1 MKGLDIMNSIND
13 TIVALSSGAI
23 KSAICV
29 IRVSG
34 NNSFE
39 IVDSIFSN
47 KKVHE
52 HQRAYYGYIKENDEV
67 IDEVMVTY
75 FKGPHSFTAED
86 MVEISCHGNL
96 YIVSKIIEMIISKG
110 ARLAEHGEFT
120 KRAFLFNRIDLVN
133 AESINDLIN
142 ANSKQAVKLALSGL
156 KGLTSEYVFKL
167 SDGLLDVISQIDVNI
182 DYPEYDDIEQLR
194 YDSVL
199 PSINDFLMQLDKVID
214 DTKKGQTIKDGINTV
229 IIGRPNV
236 GKSSLLNA
244 LLKEDK
250 AIVTNIA
257 GTTRDIVEGK
267 IDFYGITLNLID
279 TAGIH
284 SSEDYIEQIGINK
297 SLESLK
303 KAQLVLLVLDG
314 SEELTSQD
322 EELLEMTKEYKR
334 IVVINKMDSNL
345 KINRED
351 AVYIS
356 SLNKDLKQLE
366 VRIKEMFNELSYND
380 EPLLF
385 NARQLGLLNK
395 AKEHLLEAK
404 AQAEMGQ
411 VIDLIE
417 IDLKQAYSCILEIL
431 GKKNKEGLLDNIFS
445 KFCLGK

>member
-1 MKGLDIMNSIND
+1 MNSIND

-52 HQRAYYGYIKENDEV
+52 HQRAYYGYIKENGEV

-96 YIVSKIIEMIISKG
+96 YIVSKIIEMIIAKG

-133 AESINDLIN
+133 AEAINDLIN

-199 PSINDFLMQLDKVID
+199 PSINDFLSQLDKVID

-267 IDFYGITLNLID
+267 IDFYGITLNLVD

-284 SSEDYIEQIGINK
+284 SSDDYIEQIGINK
-297 SLESLK
+297 SLQSLQ

-314 SEELTSQD
+314 SEDLTKQD
-322 EELLEMTKEYKR
+322 EELLEMTKDYKR
-334 IVVINKMDSNL
+334 IVVINKMDSDL
-345 KINRED
+345 KVKMEE

-366 VRIKEMFNELSYND
+366 VKIKEMFNELSYND

-404 AQAEMGQ
+404 LQAEMGQ

>member
-1 MKGLDIMNSIND
+1 M
-13 TIVALSSGAI
+13 
-23 KSAICV
+23 
-29 IRVSG
+29 
-34 NNSFE
+34 
-39 IVDSIFSN
+39 
-47 KKVHE
+47 
-52 HQRAYYGYIKENDEV
+52 GY
-67 IDEVMVTY
+67 
-75 FKGPHSFTAED
+75 
-86 MVEISCHGNL
+86 
-96 YIVSKIIEMIISKG
+96 
-110 ARLAEHGEFT
+110 
-120 KRAFLFNRIDLVN
+120 
-133 AESINDLIN
+133 
-142 ANSKQAVKLALSGL
+142 
-156 KGLTSEYVFKL
+156 
-167 SDGLLDVISQIDVNI
+167 
-182 DYPEYDDIEQLR
+182 
-194 YDSVL
+194 
-199 PSINDFLMQLDKVID
+199 DFLMQLDKVID

-366 VRIKEMFNELSYND
+366 ERIKEEFKDLSYND

-395 AKEHLLEAK
+395 AKESLLSAKNEA
-404 AQAEMGQ
+404 ENGQ
-411 VIDLIE
+411 VIDIIA
-417 IDLKQAYSCILEIL
+417 IDLQAAYGCILEIL

>member
-1 MKGLDIMNSIND
+1 MNSIND
-13 TIVALSSGAI
+13 TIVALASGAI
-23 KSAICV
+23 KSAISV

-34 NNSFE
+34 SNSFE

-47 KKVHE
+47 KKE
-52 HQRAYYGYIKENDEV
+52 KLHQKVYYGFIKDNEEIV
-67 IDEVMVTY
+67 DEVMITY
-75 FKGPHSFTAED
+75 YKGPKSFTAED

-96 YIVSKIIEMIISKG
+96 YIVQKIIELLVSKN
-110 ARLAEHGEFT
+110 ARIAEKGEFT

-133 AESINDLIN
+133 AEAVNDLIN

-156 KGLTSEYVFKL
+156 NGLTSKYVYEL
-167 SDGLLDVISQIDVNI
+167 SDALLDVISQIEVNI
-182 DYPEYDDIEQLR
+182 DYPEYDDVEQLR

-199 PSINDFLMQLDKVID
+199 PSINKFIAQLDKVID

-229 IIGRPNV
+229 IVGKPNV

-244 LLKEDK
+244 MLKEDK

-267 IDFYGITLNLID
+267 IDFYGLTLNLID

-284 SSEDYIEQIGINK
+284 SSDDIIEQIGINK
-297 SLESLK
+297 SLESLS

-314 SEELTSQD
+314 SEKLSQED
-322 EELLEMTKEYKR
+322 EELLEKTKDHQR
-334 IVVINKMDSNL
+334 IVIINKTDLNNITSYPG
-345 KINRED
+345 

-356 SLNKDLKQLE
+356 TINKDLKQLE
-366 VRIKEMFNELSYND
+366 TKIKEMFNELTYND

-385 NARQLGLLNK
+385 NARQLGLLSM
-395 AKEHLLEAK
+395 AKNHLLEAK
-404 AQAEMGQ
+404 QQAEMGQ
-411 VIDLIE
+411 VIDIIS
-417 IDLKQAYSCILEIL
+417 IDLNQAYKCILQIL
-431 GKKNKEGLLDNIFS
+431 GKSNADGLLDNIFS

>member
-1 MKGLDIMNSIND
+1 MNSIND
-13 TIVALSSGAI
+13 TIVALASGAI
-23 KSAICV
+23 KSAISV

-34 NNSFE
+34 SNSFE

-47 KKVHE
+47 KKE
-52 HQRAYYGYIKENDEV
+52 KLHQKVYYGFIKDDEEIV
-67 IDEVMVTY
+67 DEVMITY
-75 FKGPHSFTAED
+75 YKGPKSFTAED

-96 YIVSKIIEMIISKG
+96 YIVQKIIELLVSKN
-110 ARLAEHGEFT
+110 ARIAEKGEFT

-133 AESINDLIN
+133 AEAVNDLIN

-156 KGLTSEYVFKL
+156 NGLTSKYVYEL
-167 SDGLLDVISQIDVNI
+167 SDALLDVISQIEVNI
-182 DYPEYDDIEQLR
+182 DYPEYDDVEQLR

-199 PSINDFLMQLDKVID
+199 PSINKFIAQLDKVID

-229 IIGRPNV
+229 IVGKPNV

-244 LLKEDK
+244 MLKEDK

-267 IDFYGITLNLID
+267 IDFYGLTLNLID

-284 SSEDYIEQIGINK
+284 SSDDIIEQIGINK
-297 SLESLK
+297 SLESLS

-314 SEELTSQD
+314 SEKLSQED
-322 EELLEMTKEYKR
+322 EELLEKTKDHQR
-334 IVVINKMDSNL
+334 IVIINKTDLNNITSYPG
-345 KINRED
+345 

-356 SLNKDLKQLE
+356 TINKDLKQLE
-366 VRIKEMFNELSYND
+366 TKIKEMFNELTYND

-385 NARQLGLLNK
+385 NARQLGLLSM
-395 AKEHLLEAK
+395 AKNHLLEAK
-404 AQAEMGQ
+404 QQAEMGQ
-411 VIDLIE
+411 VIDIIS
-417 IDLKQAYSCILEIL
+417 IDLNQAYKCILQIL
-431 GKKNKEGLLDNIFS
+431 GKSNADGLLDNIFS

>member
-1 MKGLDIMNSIND
+1 MNSIND
-13 TIVALSSGAI
+13 TIVALASGAI
-23 KSAICV
+23 KSAISV

-34 NNSFE
+34 SNSFE

-47 KKVHE
+47 KKE
-52 HQRAYYGYIKENDEV
+52 KLHQKVYYGFIKDNEEIV
-67 IDEVMVTY
+67 DEVMITY
-75 FKGPHSFTAED
+75 YKGPKSFTAED

-96 YIVSKIIEMIISKG
+96 YIVQKIIELLVSKN
-110 ARLAEHGEFT
+110 ARIAEKGEFT

-133 AESINDLIN
+133 AEAVNDLIN

-156 KGLTSEYVFKL
+156 NGLTSKYVYEL
-167 SDGLLDVISQIDVNI
+167 SDALLDVISQIEVNI
-182 DYPEYDDIEQLR
+182 DYPEYDDVEQLR

-199 PSINDFLMQLDKVID
+199 PSINKFIAQLDKVID

-229 IIGRPNV
+229 IVGKPNV

-244 LLKEDK
+244 MLKEDK

-267 IDFYGITLNLID
+267 IDFYGLTLNLID

-284 SSEDYIEQIGINK
+284 SSDDIIEQIGINK
-297 SLESLK
+297 SLESLS

-314 SEELTSQD
+314 SEKLSQED
-322 EELLEMTKEYKR
+322 EELLEKTKDHQR
-334 IVVINKMDSNL
+334 IVIINKTDLNS
-345 KINRED
+345 ITSYPG

-356 SLNKDLKQLE
+356 TINKDLKQLE
-366 VRIKEMFNELSYND
+366 TKIKEMFNELTYND

-385 NARQLGLLNK
+385 NARQLGLLSM
-395 AKEHLLEAK
+395 AKNHLLEAK
-404 AQAEMGQ
+404 QQAEMGQ
-411 VIDLIE
+411 VIDIIS
-417 IDLKQAYSCILEIL
+417 IDLNQAYKCILQIL
-431 GKKNKEGLLDNIFS
+431 GKSNADGLLDNIFS

>member
-1 MKGLDIMNSIND
+1 MNSIND

-366 VRIKEMFNELSYND
+366 VKIKEMFNELSYND